1 MGRPRGFDEAQVVRS
16 AAQLFAGRAYDGV
29 SIDDLVTHLGLH
41 RNSLYKT
48 FGSKRG
54 LYLAALRWYLEHD
67 MAPLI
72 DRVAR
77 AGDPGAGLREALSA
91 PDGGGGLD
99 LLLLAAVERAPVDA
113 EVAELVTRTLDAL
126 DRAAAGPDDP
136 EGGAGGLAVAL
147 TAAALGLRIRGRAGA
162 PPAATERACAALGRR
177 LDHH

>member
-1 MGRPRGFDEAQVVRS
+1 MVRS
-16 AAQLFAGRAYDGV
+16 AAELFAGRAYDGV

-54 LYLAALRWYLEHD
+54 LYLAALRWSLEHD
-67 MAPLI
+67 VAPLI

-77 AGDPGAGLREALSA
+77 AAGPGEGLREALS
-91 PDGGGGLD
+91 PPGGGAGLD

-126 DRAAAGPDDP
+126 DAATAVPEDGPGDPGDPDAGP
-136 EGGAGGLAVAL
+136 GALAVAL
-147 TAAALGLRIRGRAGA
+147 TSAVLGLRIRARAGA
-162 PPAATERACAALGRR
+162 PGADAERACDALGRR
-177 LDHH
+177 LATR